1 MDKLKEEFLK
11 LLDRDLEFRYAVA
24 GYLGLS
30 EILKRLDKLEEGQN
44 KLWEGQSK
52 LWEGQKRIWEN
63 IEKLWEEIRLLREDQ
78 KRLWE
83 NQNRLWENQ
92 NKMWEALRELREG
105 QNKLWENQNRIWEE
119 IKALREGQNRLW
131 ENQNKLWEEVKSLR
145 EGQNRLWKEVRGLKV
160 TQARLAATIDRLTIT
175 IEEESLDVVGRRLKD
190 ELGLDIKLGRVFV
203 DDKEINIYGSSA
215 DICVIGE
222 ATVRLGRILVEEL
235 EEKIKFLREVKPE
248 LIKPKIIKVI
258 YTDYAVPE
266 AVDLAREY
274 GIWVLNWKG
283 DITPIKIHS

>member
-30 EILKRLDKLEEGQN
+30 EILKRLDRLEEGQN
-44 KLWEGQSK
+44 K

-83 NQNRLWENQ
+83 NQN
-92 NKMWEALRELREG
+92 
-105 QNKLWENQNRIWEE
+105 KLWENQNR
-119 IKALREGQNRLW
+119 LW
-131 ENQNKLWEEVKSLR
+131 E
-145 EGQNRLWKEVRGLKV
+145 EVRGLKV
-160 TQARLAATIDRLTIT
+160 TQARLVATIDRLTIT

-190 ELGLDIKLGRVFV
+190 ELGLDIKLGRIFV

-222 ATVRLGRILVEEL
+222 ATVRLGRRLVEEL
-235 EEKIKFLREVKPE
+235 EGKIKFLREVKPE

-258 YTDYAVPE
+258 YTDYATPE
-266 AVDLAREY
+266 AIDLAKEY
-274 GIWVLNWKG
+274 GIWILNWKG
-283 DITPIKIHS
+283 DITPSKIHS